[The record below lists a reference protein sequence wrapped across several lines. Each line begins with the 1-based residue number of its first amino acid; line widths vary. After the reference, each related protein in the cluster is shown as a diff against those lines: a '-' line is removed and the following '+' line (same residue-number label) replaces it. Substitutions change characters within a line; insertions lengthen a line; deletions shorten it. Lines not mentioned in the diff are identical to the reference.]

1 VTGNDVTLPH
11 VTGSDLEVTSFD
23 RKSFGSAVE
32 GGKLGYTV
40 HFTFYK
46 AVARSWRESRDRK

>member
-1 VTGNDVTLPH
+1 

-23 RKSFGSAVE
+23 RKSWKWLWKDKNA
-32 GGKLGYTV
+32 YIV

-46 AVARSWRESRDRK
+46 AVAQCRRESRDRK